1 MCTVCW
7 RGALVVLVQ
16 LQMRLLVSGAPAVAM
31 GPTVSAAPVSTRA
44 HAARARATASRVVGG
59 RLLVGGEAFFPV
71 GAYVHA
77 LNTSEFELLAR
88 SGYNTVLTYT
98 NGNPHEVVHQTAQTA
113 AATTAFLD
121 AAAAHDIMVRR
132 PPRATDH
139 RTAIR
144 LTVCV
149 VVMVSVSC
157 DMRRWQPHRR
167 PS

>member
-31 GPTVSAAPVSTRA
+31 GPTVSAAPVPTRA

-113 AATTAFLD
+113 ATTTAFLD

-132 PPRATDH
+132 PPHDNQSH
-139 RTAIR
+139 
-144 LTVCV
+144 CV
-149 VVMVSVSC
+149 
-157 DMRRWQPHRR
+157 RRGGGQCFV
-167 PS
+167 